1 MMRKVEVTPYRPQWR
16 EQFLQEK
23 KRLETV
29 FQGTHAVIHH
39 IGSTSVE
46 GLAAK
51 PIIDFL
57 IEVEEIGAAD
67 DRTDKLKALGYV
79 GKGENGIAGRRYFF
93 CENREGERLYHVH
106 IFASGS
112 EDIERHLV
120 FRDYLR
126 TFKNEADK
134 YSKLKNKLAAE
145 YPNDIE
151 AYIEGKNDYVQEIEK
166 QALKWSSTRNSHN

>member
-1 MMRKVEVTPYRPQWR
+1 MSRKVEVTSYRPQWR
-16 EQFLQEK
+16 EQYLQEK

-29 FQGTHAVIHH
+29 FQGTNAVIHH

-57 IEVEEIGAAD
+57 IEITDIGAAD
-67 DRTDKLKALGYV
+67 DRTDKLEALGYV
-79 GKGENGIAGRRYFF
+79 GKGENGIACRRYFF
-93 CENREGERLYHVH
+93 FENKEGERLYHVH

-112 EDIERHLV
+112 EDIERHLL

-126 TFKNEADK
+126 MRKNEAEK
-134 YSKLKNKLAAE
+134 YGRLKSELAAK

-151 AYIEGKNDYVQEIEK
+151 AYIEGKKDFVQELEMR
-166 QALKWSSTRNSHN
+166 ALKWARSR